1 VGVAV
6 PGVPHDSGK
15 LQVPEQILNKPGRL
29 TDEEF
34 AVIKTHPGRG
44 ATLRGR
50 VGGFE
55 RELPIVL
62 WHHERFGGGGYP
74 DGIAGQAIPLEA
86 RIMTVCDVYDALI
99 SRRAYREPWSHERAM
114 AQIVSET
121 GTAFDRACVD
131 ALAAVLEGAGEQSLQ
146 VLHQSLGSVRAAD
159 AAACPAAAGVR
170 YPSVRPP
177 VCTTR

>member
-1 VGVAV
+1 VAALAVRVGMKMGLPAPALRRLAVA
-6 PGVPHDSGK
+6 GLLHDIGK

-34 AVIKTHPGRG
+34 AVIKTHPRKG
-44 ATLRGR
+44 ADLLAHL
-50 VGGFE
+50 GGFE

-121 GTAFDRACVD
+121 PTTFDPACVD
-131 ALAAVLEGAGEQSLQ
+131 ALAAVLEGAGEQPVQ
-146 VLHQSLGSVRAAD
+146 VLHQSLGTVRAAG
-159 AAACPAAAGVR
+159 AEA
-170 YPSVRPP
+170 
-177 VCTTR
+177 